1 MRQAIALTVVVALG
15 LLVSTAPAGAAS
27 TKKGPTLKSLQA
39 QITSLQKQVKTLK
52 TRVTETE
59 DVALFGVVYGV
70 CSTAV
75 VADTFEDTLGRTGL
89 VFRSTFAARVLRCAA
104 PAERLSGVPGD
115 QDRACDPL
123 EATEHRG
130 PACAARSVQVVG
142 RCAAAPSRPHGS
154 VRACSALCPPALTLD
169 TATEDQRPVG
179 SEVLVVG
186 RAGAQRP
193 ALLPVDR
200 ARQVSSVSSSSKARS
215 AL

>member
-75 VADTFEDTLGRTGL
+75 VADTFEDTWEGL
-89 VFRSTFAARVLRCAA
+89 DSYFGAHSLPAFFGAQLQLNDYQACQAIKIARAIHSKPPSTVVLHA
-104 PAERLSGVPGD
+104 LLDLFKS
-115 QDRACDPL
+115 
-123 EATEHRG
+123 
-130 PACAARSVQVVG
+130 S
-142 RCAAAPSRPHGS
+142 AAAQQL
-154 VRACSALCPPALTLD
+154 RADLTDRYALARLF
-169 TATEDQRPVG
+169 
-179 SEVLVVG
+179 VLP
-186 RAGAQRP
+186 R
-193 ALLPVDR
+193 
-200 ARQVSSVSSSSKARS
+200 
-215 AL
+215 